1 MRRLSM
7 EELQQRRGGLLE
19 DLGRVG
25 DFRLGSLLY
34 RYRRCGKANCACADP
49 NHEGHGGW
57 VISKKVGGKTVM
69 STVPDEQQ
77 IPGVK
82 RQLEEGRK
90 FWKVAEQF
98 AEASDEWSRRQLADE
113 VAEAAAAKKG
123 ASKKPSKRK
132 SSPKSTR

>member
-7 EELQQRRGGLLE
+7 EELQQRRVGLRE

-34 RYRRCGKANCACADP
+34 RYRRCGKPNCACADP
-49 NHEGHGGW
+49 SHEGHGGW
-57 VISKKVGGKTVM
+57 VISKKVDGRTVM
-69 STVPDEQQ
+69 STVPDEQL
-77 IPGVK
+77 IPSVK

-113 VAEAAAAKKG
+113 VADATAAKKG
-123 ASKKPSKRK
+123 ASKKPSKKK
-132 SSPKSTR
+132 SPPRSTR

>member
-7 EELQQRRGGLLE
+7 DELQQRRVGLRE

-34 RYRRCGKANCACADP
+34 RYRRCGKPNCACADP
-49 NHEGHGGW
+49 SHEGHGGW
-57 VISKKVGGKTVM
+57 VISKKVDGKTVM
-69 STVPDEQQ
+69 STVRDEQQ
-77 IPGVK
+77 IPSVK

-113 VAEAAAAKKG
+113 VVDATAAKKG

-132 SSPKSTR
+132 SSPRLTR